1 MYSMCCAVFSLRVAA
16 GERER
21 ARNFASLADQ
31 YPPLSRSFLFF
42 KFSLPFKS
50 FFPQVLHPSLSFSLG
65 LPLSISLS
73 FYLSFSYLTSLVFP
87 TPHSLSLSFL
97 PFPHLSPSI
106 LHVPL
111 ALFPFLTLPSPLK
124 LISFFFL
131 LSSLYSLSHSHTLFF
146 VHPLPLLPQYLLPI
160 FRLSVPQVYTLKYFS
175 QPPQFF
181 RRSSFLLLSLHLLLF
196 LLLFRLLKVC
206 VWTFFYISND
216 SIVYI
221 SPVLCFT

>member
-1 MYSMCCAVFSLRVAA
+1 MKVISHNLSLWRISCTPCAVFSLRVAA

-21 ARNFASLADQ
+21 EGKELCKFGRSIS
-31 YPPLSRSFLFF
+31 PSLSRSFLFF

-50 FFPQVLHPSLSFSLG
+50 SFPEVLHPSLSFSLG
-65 LPLSISLS
+65 LPLSLS

-87 TPHSLSLSFL
+87 TPHSLSFLSS
-97 PFPHLSPSI
+97 LSAS
-106 LHVPL
+106 LSLVPL

-146 VHPLPLLPQYLLPI
+146 VHTLPLLPQYLLPI

-181 RRSSFLLLSLHLLLF
+181 RRSSFLLLSLHLLPF

-206 VWTFFYISND
+206 VWTYFFISRM
-216 SIVYI
+216 
-221 SPVLCFT
+221 TT